1 MSHRH
6 HIAIAD
12 GWQRQPCQRLGVLDK
27 PGVLA
32 AIAKEFA
39 DHGISIN
46 GVNQDLKPT
55 MHDPG
60 YSGELQ
66 QLRVVTHQCDEIA
79 LRNTVAAVRKLDF
92 VTGTPSVL
100 RVLEG

>member
-1 MSHRH
+1 MYLDLPKAPLDAAKAAFAVRFVIH
-6 HIAIAD
+6 
-12 GWQRQPCQRLGVLDK
+12 DK

-32 AIAKEFA
+32 AIAREFS

-46 GVNQDLKPT
+46 GVNQDLTPT
-55 MHDPG
+55 RHDPG

-66 QLRVVTHQCDEIA
+66 QLRLVTHQCDEQT
-79 LRNTVAAVRKLDF
+79 LRTTVKAVQGLDF

-100 RVLEG
+100 RVLA